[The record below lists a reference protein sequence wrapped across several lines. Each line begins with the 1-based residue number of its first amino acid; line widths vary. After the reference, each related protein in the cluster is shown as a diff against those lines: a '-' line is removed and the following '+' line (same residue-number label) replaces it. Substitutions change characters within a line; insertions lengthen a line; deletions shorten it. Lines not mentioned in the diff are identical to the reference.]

1 MKLAYVAGKYRGR
14 THNEIAQNIHAARS
28 VATRLWELGYAV
40 ICPHTNSGFMSGVAA
55 EEVFLEGGLEM
66 LRRCDLLVLVD
77 GWAGSEGTA
86 IEIEEAKRIGL
97 PVFSDIEFVPPA
109 NVNQNERLAAVMGR

>member
-14 THNEIAQNIHAARS
+14 THNEIAENIHEARF

-40 ICPHTNSGFMSGVAA
+40 ICPHTNSGFMSGAA
-55 EEVFLEGGLEM
+55 PEEVFLEGGLEM

-77 GWAGSEGTA
+77 EWAASEGTA

-109 NVNQNERLAAVMGR
+109 NVNPSERLAAVMGR

>member
-77 GWAGSEGTA
+77 GWGGQHR
-86 IEIEEAKRIGL
+86 KGL
-97 PVFSDIEFVPPA
+97 PSKSRKRKGLVCRFFPTSSLFHR
-109 NVNQNERLAAVMGR
+109 QT